1 MLPIVTVHHLP
12 QPQRCAN
19 THTGRAWGHYYCRYI
34 CLNEDAWQCVCACL
48 LLCVGVCFDF
58 WFDLPTI
65 NTKSWGVCWESVS
78 THWYECSES
87 NLAYMLM
94 QHVTPLMWL
103 LSPTVLCKKKVLYI
117 LNENRRVFCQRQEG
131 HFITVSLV
139 ELMEKKMVSGAV
151 CLHTS
156 LAVIITD
163 NKAVGSR
170 GRERRDRRR
179 WWEERWRGERRER
192 CPANVCATKPLCI

>member
-103 LSPTVLCKKKVLYI
+103 LSPTVLCKKKGTLYI
-117 LNENRRVFCQRQEG
+117 KWEQTCVLPEARRSLYHRLISWVDGKENGLWSCVPA
-131 HFITVSLV
+131 HFIS
-139 ELMEKKMVSGAV
+139 
-151 CLHTS
+151 CY
-156 LAVIITD
+156 
-163 NKAVGSR
+163 NN
-170 GRERRDRRR
+170 
-179 WWEERWRGERRER
+179 WQ
-192 CPANVCATKPLCI
+192 